1 MRFHKYQN
9 SRHCWEGRTEGQ
21 QTGQP
26 SAASGTGCGLGTGE
40 AQRGSES
47 LWSKSRQSWRAQVT
61 LSRAGK
67 QRWASPDGSGVEES
81 IEVRAK

>member
-1 MRFHKYQN
+1 MATHLLEARRDFINIKILGAA
-9 SRHCWEGRTEGQ
+9 GRGGQ
-21 QTGQP
+21 KGSSPGQP

-61 LSRAGK
+61 LRRAGK
-67 QRWASPDGSGVEES
+67 QR
-81 IEVRAK
+81 